1 MAKQVQWRRGSTD
14 AHATFVGANGE
25 ITIDTNK
32 KTLVVHDGVKA
43 GGFPTVSEFSFIAS
57 NEDIN
62 EKIDNVDTKHD
73 DALLDFKNENNDALN
88 SVNLFRSD
96 KYLASQ
102 NVANMVYNS
111 ENKLEKV
118 QYRNPSDVDYELLT
132 YNLDGKL
139 IDVAHYV
146 GSILKGNT
154 QLSYVNGKLVSA
166 PYVAV

>member
-73 DALLDFKNENNDALN
+73 DALN
-88 SVNLFRSD
+88 SVNLFRAD